1 MKKILA
7 IVISLSMVFTVPVFA
22 DTDAPASTTVEETTT
37 AEPSPEAANASDT
50 TTATAEASTTT
61 TTTNTTEEPGI
72 TPDSILYS
80 LDKLMEKIQL
90 ALITDA
96 VEEAEA
102 LAKIAQERLAESN
115 AMVDKEDIELS
126 QKALEEYKA
135 NLAEAVELI
144 ETAMEDGK
152 QVASVMDKIND
163 ANLED
168 AEAIEKILASIPEE
182 FRAEVKASI
191 EDLAAAT
198 EAAAE
203 TAQVIEGTEE
213 EQNSVKQEITN
224 KIIEEKIQDAAL
236 IAKINEAGLN
246 TRQVI
251 AIMSLAEQ
259 AEKPLAEVIDL
270 FLENEKGIG
279 STAKELGLTTKDALK
294 GINGS
299 FKETKA
305 TIKTAFKEAIKLV
318 DEEDQEEAEEIVDST
333 LAGQTEATKVETST
347 EAAKA
352 TSAKLEKIVK
362 DAKAQIEAIAGN
374 EDEKAADKVEKEI
387 DKLEKAAEKAVEKI
401 EKAADNNDAATEEAD
416 DNDDIEENDDSDDR
430 DNAEKGKDSLKE
442 NKGKSDKKN

>member
-22 DTDAPASTTVEETTT
+22 DTDAPTAATVEATTT
-37 AEPSPEAANASDT
+37 AEPTP
-50 TTATAEASTTT
+50 ATAEASTTT

-90 ALITDA
+90 SLITDA

-115 AMVDKEDIELS
+115 AMVDKEAIELS
-126 QKALEEYKA
+126 KKALEEYKA
-135 NLAEAVELI
+135 NLKVAVELI
-144 ETAMEDGK
+144 EQAMEDGK

-163 ANLED
+163 ANLKD
-168 AEAIEKILASIPEE
+168 AAAIEKILASIPEE
-182 FRAEVKASI
+182 FRVEVKASI
-191 EDLAAAT
+191 QALAEAT

-203 TAQVIEGTEE
+203 TAEVVEGTKE

-251 AIMSLAEQ
+251 AIISLAEQ
-259 AEKPLAEVIDL
+259 ADKPLIEVIDL

-299 FKETKA
+299 FRETKA

-318 DEEDQEEAEEIVDST
+318 DEDEQEEAKVIVDST
-333 LAGQTEATKVETST
+333 LAGQTEETK
-347 EAAKA
+347 EA
-352 TSAKLEKIVK
+352 SAKIEKIVK
-362 DAKAQIEAIAGN
+362 DAKAQIEIIAGN
-374 EDEKAADKVEKEI
+374 KDKKAIKKIEKEI
-387 DKLEKAAEKAVEKI
+387 EKLENAAEKAVEKI
-401 EKAADNNDAATEEAD
+401 EKSVDKDKD
-416 DNDDIEENDDSDDR
+416 DNDDVKEN
-430 DNAEKGKDSLKE
+430 AAKEKGNSEKNKDKE
-442 NKGKSDKKN
+442 SKGKSDKKN